1 MSLSILDKLNWKNS
15 RQYVFIEFRSF
26 PKLKK
31 KRDKMSLKLRDFAKS
46 DAGSENV
53 SRDNLEDN
61 SDDEISYLPPG

>member
-1 MSLSILDKLNWKNS
+1 MSLSTLDKLIWKSS

-53 SRDNLEDN
+53 SRDNVEDN

>member
-31 KRDKMSLKLRDFAKS
+31 IRDKMSLKLRDFAKS

-53 SRDNLEDN
+53 SRDNVEDN